1 MMSQGLRLF
10 QNRGLHLLLSRP
22 AVMAQ
27 QRVQA
32 FSVYNYESRDFSK
45 KNKGGKRSAQSA
57 SDVEGDTPQQE
68 QRQPAQDFSAAA
80 SQAADTNVPIDRALF
95 TPFSLGDVKKIQ
107 STPDNQP
114 PSKEDTIPGRY
125 ATVLFTTAS
134 QEGKLYEV
142 YEDMVFIGQLYENS
156 ESFQQFTQN
165 AGVGLKEIRLFNQ
178 SLLETGAD
186 IAPVTTRFLEV
197 LGENKRLMF
206 IKEVTEKFQKLY
218 QQFNKEEK
226 ITIISAYQLSGEEE
240 QQVLSALKSNPQ
252 NQGKE
257 FQLEFK
263 QDPSILGGLQ
273 MYTESEFMDMS
284 LQSRLDKIHQEVNKL
299 IN

>member
-1 MMSQGLRLF
+1 M
-10 QNRGLHLLLSRP
+10 H
-22 AVMAQ
+22 
-27 QRVQA
+27 
-32 FSVYNYESRDFSK
+32 
-45 KNKGGKRSAQSA
+45 
-57 SDVEGDTPQQE
+57 
-68 QRQPAQDFSAAA
+68 
-80 SQAADTNVPIDRALF
+80 QAAEPAHTQPISVDRSLF
-95 TPFSLGDVKKIQ
+95 TPFSVGDVKKIQ

-134 QEGKLYEV
+134 MEGKLFEV
-142 YEDMVFIGQLYENS
+142 YEDMVYLAQLYQHS
-156 ESFQQFTQN
+156 ESFQLFTQN
-165 AGVGLKEIRLFNQ
+165 AGVGLKETKLFNN
-178 SLLETGAD
+178 SLKEISGND
-186 IAPVTTRFLEV
+186 ISAVTIKFLEV

-206 IKEVTEKFQKLY
+206 IKEVAEKYVKLY

-226 ITIISAYQLSGEEE
+226 ITIISAYKLSADEE
-240 QQVLSALKSNPQ
+240 QQVLSALKANPQ

-263 QDPSILGGLQ
+263 EDPAILGGLQ

-284 LQSRLDKIHQEVNKL
+284 LSSRLDRINQEVSKL